1 MTPRAGELSQRADV
15 LDPDLI
21 ASLYAR
27 TPAALL
33 GHLLGALA
41 LLVLFWNWAP
51 PVWLLAWAMLFASV
65 WGLRVAVARSFRRA
79 QSCGGALPPN
89 WRHWQEAWDGN
100 SLACG
105 AVWALAVAIFY
116 EDGQGFHNT
125 ALILLAYSY
134 CIGSPATSM
143 RVFTAYTLLCFAP
156 MVMHVAADGL
166 PHSLPMA
173 GLIAGGFVVTVVIGG
188 QYRLAFDSLLALK
201 VGNEQLA
208 AQLAHEKAAA
218 EAARSQAEEAN
229 RAKTRFLAAASHD
242 LSQPLHALA
251 LFAETLRQRAQEDD
265 TAQLAGNIADSVAV
279 LETLFGELLDLSR
292 LDAGGVEVHA
302 RDFPLQA
309 LYDRLRPHFEPQ
321 AFDKGLA
328 LRFRGGARW
337 VNADPLLVERVLRNL
352 VANAVRYTED
362 GGVLVGCRLRGALLR
377 LEVWDSG
384 VGIPA
389 EALPHLF
396 DEFYQVGPARAM
408 AGTPRGGSGLGLAI
422 AQRLAR
428 LMGAALQVA
437 SVPGRGSVFR
447 LDLPV
452 GRRPQSSGAAATA
465 VVGGGWP
472 ELTLAGRQI
481 VVVEDDAAARSAM
494 VGLLRSWRAE
504 VSELASM
511 AEVQA
516 WLGAEPQ
523 APELLIVDQHLA
535 DGHRGAD
542 VIDRLRAHFGAEL
555 AVVMVTGRVDGDD
568 EAMAQVL
575 GCHLL
580 YKPVAPNRLRA
591 LIGFKL
597 ADRRL
602 QSPTH

>member
-1 MTPRAGELSQRADV
+1 M
-15 LDPDLI
+15 
-21 ASLYAR
+21 
-27 TPAALL
+27 ALL
-33 GHLLGALA
+33 GHTLGALA
-41 LLVLFWNWAP
+41 VLLLFWTWAP
-51 PVWLLAWAMLFASV
+51 PAWLLGWLLTFAVV
-65 WGLRVAVARSFRRA
+65 WGLRVAVAQRYQRA
-79 QSCGGALPPN
+79 QPARDARQQH
-89 WRHWQEAWDGN
+89 WRHWQSAWNGS

-116 EDGQGFHNT
+116 EAGQGFHNT

-134 CIGSPATSM
+134 CIGSPATNM
-143 RVFTAYTLLCFAP
+143 RVFIAYTLMCFAP
-156 MVMHVAADGL
+156 MVVHVAAEGL

-173 GLIAGGFVVTVVIGG
+173 GLIAGGFLVTLVIGR
-188 QYRLAFDSLLALK
+188 QYRRAFDSLLALK
-201 VGNEQLA
+201 SGNEQLA

-242 LSQPLHALA
+242 LRQPLHALA

-265 TAQLAGNIADSVAV
+265 TEQLAGNIADSVAV

-292 LDAGGVEVHA
+292 LDAGGIELHA

-362 GGVLVGCRLRGALLR
+362 GGVLVGCRPHGATLR

-389 EALPHLF
+389 EALPHIF

-408 AGTPRGGSGLGLAI
+408 VGTPRGGSGLGLAI

-428 LMGAALQVA
+428 LMGAVLQVA

-447 LDLPV
+447 LDLPA
-452 GRRPQSSGAAATA
+452 GRPQSSGATAAK
-465 VVGGGWP
+465 VGSGWP
-472 ELTLAGRQI
+472 ELTLAGRH
-481 VVVEDDAAARSAM
+481 VLVVEDDAAARSAM

-504 VSELASM
+504 VSEKASL

-516 WLGAEPQ
+516 WLKGEPLP
-523 APELLIVDQHLA
+523 PELLIVDQHLA
-535 DGHRGAD
+535 DGHSGAD
-542 VIDRLRAHFGAEL
+542 VIERLRARFGAEL
-555 AVVMVTGRVDGDD
+555 PVVMVTGRIDARD
-568 EAMAQVL
+568 EAMAQAL
-575 GCHLL
+575 RCHLL

-602 QSPTH
+602 QSPTQ